1 MPLQP
6 RKPTVS
12 WAAPKAAWSAGQGEV
27 ILPIY
32 VVLVRSHLQYCIQ
45 MGSPQYRR
53 DVDPFECVQRKTAKM
68 IQGMEHL
75 SCEDRLKE
83 LGLFSMEKRRLQR
96 DLKAA
101 RQYLKGSYRKDGDR
115 LFGSLW

>member
-68 IQGMEHL
+68 IQGMEQPP
-75 SCEDRLKE
+75 CEDRLRE
-83 LGLFSMEKRRLQR
+83 LGLQKRRLRR
-96 DLKAA
+96 DLREAC
-101 RQYLKGSYRKDGDR
+101 
-115 LFGSLW
+115 